1 MSEEPIN
8 ALLETRHLGV
18 HIAQQTICSD
28 LNIALQPGQCW
39 AVLGINGAGK
49 TTLLHTLAGLRPAQN
64 GDVLLKQ
71 RPLTDYSRRQQAQI
85 LGMLFQEI
93 QDPFP
98 STVMETA
105 LMGRHPYTKSWQW
118 ENSEDHRI
126 AAEALNQ
133 VGLHHLAQRQI
144 NTLSGGERQR
154 LAVATLLTQTPRV
167 FLLDEP
173 TNHLDLQY
181 QHHILTIFKRFA
193 KNQGSTV
200 VMILHDINLAA
211 RYCDHAILLYK
222 DQEPECG
229 RSDELLTENN
239 LSRLYNYKIGKIM
252 GPDNQP
258 VFIAL

>member
-1 MSEEPIN
+1 MSG
-8 ALLETRHLGV
+8 ALLEIRHLRV
-18 HIAQQTICSD
+18 QIARQTVCSD
-28 LNIALQPGQCW
+28 LNMALRPGQCW
-39 AVLGINGAGK
+39 AILGVNGAGK
-49 TTLLHTLAGLRPAQN
+49 TTLLHTLAGLRPVQN
-64 GDVLLKQ
+64 GDILLQQ
-71 RPLTDYSRRQQAQI
+71 RPLNGYSRRELAKV
-85 LGMLFQEI
+85 LGLLFQEI

-118 ENSEDHRI
+118 ESADDYRI
-126 AAEALNQ
+126 ATEALNHM
-133 VGLHHLAQRQI
+133 GLHRLAQRQI

-154 LAVATLLTQTPRV
+154 LAVATLLTQAPRV

-181 QHHILTIFKRFA
+181 QHHVLKLFKCFA
-193 KNQGSTV
+193 EEQECIV

-211 RYCDHAILLYK
+211 TYCDHAILLYS

-229 RSDELLTENN
+229 SSDELLTENN
-239 LSRLYNYKIGKIM
+239 LSRLYNYRIGKIE
-252 GPDNQP
+252 GPNNRP